1 MKPVSI
7 FVAILTAAVA
17 ALGFAGAE
25 SESAT
30 EASAEGV
37 AGFMELPIA
46 GQAEYNLDDYVRLTG
61 NAITAFSE
69 SPLLAERVASGELP
83 AVAERLPQDILVRVD
98 RKSVV

>member
-61 NAITAFSE
+61 NAIKCNMQHRMWTAVFGASWRE
-69 SPLLAERVASGELP
+69 REREREGLPLLTSL
-83 AVAERLPQDILVRVD
+83 
-98 RKSVV
+98 